1 MALVVL
7 LLQAYTRFMPITFK
21 SQAAG
26 DLLMLQASAEAL
38 LSLLGKDA
46 AQPGILEPK
55 DMPSALAVL
64 KGLSA
69 DEPEPID
76 LPTEATDDSDDVSAA
91 PSADR
96 PFADEPVTLRQRAW
110 PLVRMIERALAENK
124 PIVWGV

>member
-1 MALVVL
+1 
-7 LLQAYTRFMPITFK
+7 MPITFK
-21 SQAAG
+21 SQATG

-46 AQPGILEPK
+46 AQPGILETK
-55 DMPSALAVL
+55 DMPAALAL
-64 KGLSA
+64 LQGLPA
-69 DEPEPID
+69 DEPEPAD
-76 LPTEATDDSDDVSAA
+76 QRGSAA
-91 PSADR
+91 DDAADASDALPADR